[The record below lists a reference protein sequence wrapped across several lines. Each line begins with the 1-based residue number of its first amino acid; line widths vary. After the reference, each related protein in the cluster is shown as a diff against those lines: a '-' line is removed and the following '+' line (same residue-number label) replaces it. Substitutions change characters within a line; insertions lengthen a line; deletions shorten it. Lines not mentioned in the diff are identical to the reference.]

1 MRKAAYRL
9 IYRVLHYVY
18 IIITVHSISL
28 YSNYLQLFT
37 VITIHISDER
47 TCTVNTVPHSL
58 RLITTELICSK
69 YFLHVFVQN
78 RGGNIFHQKT
88 KKLL

>member
-9 IYRVLHYVY
+9 IYRVLLYVY
-18 IIITVHSISL
+18 IIITVHSIS
-28 YSNYLQLFT
+28 
-37 VITIHISDER
+37 ISDER

-58 RLITTELICSK
+58 RLITTELICNK